1 MEKIK
6 TKRRQRG
13 RMARIYTGWSG
24 VEKELT
30 CALFQLDIAAHMDV
44 VYSDVT
50 SGWMIKKSLK
60 HHLNDGTKQRC
71 VIKMFDCSVAQEH
84 FSGDDT

>member
-1 MEKIK
+1 
-6 TKRRQRG
+6 
-13 RMARIYTGWSG
+13 MARISTGQSG
-24 VEKELT
+24 VGKGLT
-30 CALFQLDIAAHMDV
+30 CALIQLDITAHLDV

-60 HHLNDGTKQRC
+60 HHLYDGTKQRC
-71 VIKMFDCSVAQEH
+71 VIKMFDCNVAQEH